1 MGAGGNTS
9 QLARVD
15 GGAGFDTL
23 AFAGG
28 GLSFNLASVLNTATP
43 PGNGR
48 LRGIEAFDLSGTGAN
63 ALSLDLRHIQN
74 LTGFNWLNASTLAGL
89 GFARGSFPV
98 PVQEPRHQLLING
111 NGGDSLTVSTTGP
124 LTWTNAGTI
133 TGSGSFAGSF
143 TVWSSGTG
151 LAQLLV
157 HSSITHRFAFNGTAD
172 PDNLQ
177 GTSLPDVI
185 TGAAGADSLS
195 GGLGN
200 DTLNGGLG
208 NDTLSGGNGN
218 DTFRFL
224 NVPGAANRDQITDFV
239 SASDIL
245 SFSRATFS
253 GFGSQTTLNPNQFA
267 AAPGLIAAKTSSQ
280 RFLYDTTTGLLR
292 FDRDGTGVAPPLEV
306 AQLGL
311 LSHPTLQAADIL
323 LTS

>member
-1 MGAGGNTS
+1 MKSHLQNPARSRLAGKL
-9 QLARVD
+9 LAHRRDRRFV
-15 GGAGFDTL
+15 AGHAQFR
-23 AFAGG
+23 AHRGG
-28 GLSFNLASVLNTATP
+28 GLGAIFLAQ
-43 PGNGR
+43 R
-48 LRGIEAFDLSGTGAN
+48 
-63 ALSLDLRHIQN
+63 
-74 LTGFNWLNASTLAGL
+74 
-89 GFARGSFPV
+89 
-98 PVQEPRHQLLING
+98 
-111 NGGDSLTVSTTGP
+111 
-124 LTWTNAGTI
+124 
-133 TGSGSFAGSF
+133 
-143 TVWSSGTG
+143 